1 MASTSDLEAVV
12 TVNGSKRSWASFK
25 VGNPVMMQVSSG
37 TDGETEERTP
47 ISCPCCLDTFFTKST
62 NLPRN
67 KSLVCRAHL
76 NTLAC
81 RTKRG
86 AVDATGATESMAG
99 EGHMA
104 MVPATVPAPERGVV
118 IVDQV
123 SKSRQRGMRHAEC
136 QQRHEALRVELESKH
151 SELRAELGSKIDSL
165 TGDVS
170 ELKRLGSFVEDV
182 FVSVLPSLQDV
193 RPFIDHQPRLKHH
206 LELGIQAI
214 QLTTP
219 VHTSAGIELDSM
231 EVRLKEKDVLI
242 ARLEEEARLRKR
254 NHGLTM
260 AENAK
265 LVVETESLKTELR
278 QRTAQL
284 EHKQQE
290 LSTLHEN
297 IRCLKETSLHAN
309 MKAAQRHSKLYLET
323 CYKLGNAM
331 DVVLKHTSTD
341 FSKQRFHEDLYAYS
355 RGLRERAM
363 NPPNMRPFVEF
374 PTHRDDDSGEDEDLE
389 GIDDSTAA
397 GPSDTGRGTPV
408 PTSVRKRRVEDSHG
422 DGNGAPRSRPS
433 SRASNASPSKR
444 SKPSGSGKEPLNI
457 VELCKGSNALMK
469 DAERALASRK

>member
-12 TVNGSKRSWASFK
+12 TVSGTKRSWANFK
-25 VGNPVMMQVSSG
+25 VGNPVMMQVSNG
-37 TDGETEERTP
+37 ADGETEERTP

-76 NTLAC
+76 NTITC

-86 AVDATGATESMAG
+86 AVDEHATGVTESTAG
-99 EGHMA
+99 
-104 MVPATVPAPERGVV
+104 APMQERGVV

-136 QQRHEALRVELESKH
+136 HQRHEALRAEMESKH
-151 SELRAELGSKIDSL
+151 SELGAKIESL

-170 ELKRLGSFVEDV
+170 ELKRFGSFVEDV
-182 FVSVLPSLQDV
+182 FVGVLPSLQHV
-193 RPFIDHQPRLKHH
+193 RPFKDHQPLLKHH

-214 QLTTP
+214 QVAPP
-219 VHTSAGIELDSM
+219 VHNSADIELTRM
-231 EVRLKEKDVLI
+231 EVRLREKDVLI
-242 ARLEEEARLRKR
+242 ARLEEEARIRER
-254 NHGLTM
+254 NHELVV
-260 AENAK
+260 AENNK
-265 LVVETESLKTELR
+265 LVVENESLKTELG

-284 EHKQQE
+284 EHKQKE
-290 LSTLHEN
+290 LGTLHEN
-297 IRCLKETSLHAN
+297 IRCLKESSLHAN
-309 MKAAQRHSKLYLET
+309 MKAAQRHSKLYLAT

-331 DVVLKHTSTD
+331 DIILKNTSTD
-341 FSKQRFHEDLYAYS
+341 FSRQLFHEDLYAYS
-355 RGLRERAM
+355 RGLCERAM
-363 NPPNMRPFVEF
+363 KPPNMRPFVEF